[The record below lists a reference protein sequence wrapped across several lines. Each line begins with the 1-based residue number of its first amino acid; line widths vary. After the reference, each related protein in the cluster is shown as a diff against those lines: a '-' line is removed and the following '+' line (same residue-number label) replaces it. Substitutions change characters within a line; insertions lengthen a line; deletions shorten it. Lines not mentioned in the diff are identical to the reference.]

1 MQQQHHTILD
11 ESYACVAILYQRC
24 SAAIFAY
31 LQQHTTSREDAE
43 DVLVEVFV
51 AALEYEQ
58 FPAMSEKEQL
68 AWLWRVARNKAIDAY
83 RRSKHRQSVDLEQIA
98 DSTFDDD
105 ELAPEQ
111 VALREEEY
119 AQLRRQL
126 ESLSAVQQEI
136 LRLRFADD
144 LRCTEIAARM
154 GKREGAVRVM
164 LSRTLNLLRG
174 IYEKQ

>member
-1 MQQQHHTILD
+1 MQKQHHIMLD
-11 ESYACVAILYQRC
+11 ESYACVAILYQRY
-24 SAAIFAY
+24 SATIFTY
-31 LQQHTTSREDAE
+31 LRQHTASREDAE

-58 FPAMSEKEQL
+58 LAAMSEKEQS
-68 AWLWRVARNKAIDAY
+68 AWLWRVAHNKAIDAY
-83 RRSKHRQSVDLEQIA
+83 RRSKHRQSIDLEQIA
-98 DSTFDDD
+98 DSAFDDD

-119 AQLRRQL
+119 ANLRTHL
-126 ESLSAVQQEI
+126 ESLSEVQQEI
-136 LRLRFADD
+136 LRLRFAND

>member
-1 MQQQHHTILD
+1 MHQQRHTMLD
-11 ESYACVAILYQRC
+11 DSYPCVALLYQRC
-24 SAAIFAY
+24 STAIFAY
-31 LQQHTTSREDAE
+31 LRQHAASREDAE

-51 AALEYEQ
+51 AALENEH
-58 FPAMSEKEQL
+58 FTAMSEQEQQ

-83 RRSKHRQSVDLEQIA
+83 RRSKHRQGVDLEQIA

-119 AQLRRQL
+119 ADLRTNL
-126 ESLSAVQQEI
+126 ESLSEVQQEI
-136 LRLRFADD
+136 LRLRFAND
-144 LRCTEIAARM
+144 LHCSEIAARM